1 MLGDVLVG
9 EFIHDILFGFYINCG
24 FFDTSVMRKKIVF
37 NQTFARFIAFD
48 ANMSATEQM
57 AQMLNELM
65 GVKRNADI
73 GDTDEPDFDEP
84 DVCKNFLVAFCPNEM
99 FRNTKADLGF
109 CPKIH
114 DPALRLKYRES
125 RRFEKLGYEEEF
137 LNKIRRLDEDV
148 RRKIDKNERRLAMTQ
163 PVIKDAS
170 KDGAEGETD
179 AQRRQKELIAEQQSN
194 LSAKINDCMEKV
206 ISFSAF
212 SAGSRFLHLRV
223 LDILLMLKAEALGAL
238 GKVDEAKE
246 QVRQADK
253 FKQERA
259 ALDRLLAQSANPTSH
274 IEDLANQLSKPMEVC
289 QVCGCFMLVND
300 VQQRI
305 DDHYAGK
312 QHMAYARIR
321 ATIEEMDRKREEKRK
336 EKLEREDKEK
346 RDREK
351 RERDDRERR
360 EERDRERERER
371 ERERDREREREREKD
386 RDRRR
391 DDRDRG
397 YAIDTVLVL
406 HAYVE
411 MMIVVLTVI
420 LIVIEIGEMTE
431 IVTG

>member
-1 MLGDVLVG
+1 
-9 EFIHDILFGFYINCG
+9 
-24 FFDTSVMRKKIVF
+24 
-37 NQTFARFIAFD
+37 
-48 ANMSATEQM
+48 MSATEQM

-125 RRFEKLGYEEEF
+125 SRFEKLGYEEEF
-137 LNKIRRLDEDV
+137 LNKIRRLDDEV
-148 RRKIDKNERRLAMTQ
+148 RRKIEKNERRLAMTQ

-170 KDGAEGETD
+170 KEGGEGETD

-194 LSAKINDCMEKV
+194 LSAKINDCME
-206 ISFSAF
+206 
-212 SAGSRFLHLRV
+212 
-223 LDILLMLKAEALGAL
+223 KAEALGAL

-336 EKLEREDKEK
+336 GKIEREDKERK
-346 RDREK
+346 DRGRK
-351 RERDDRERR
+351 ERDDRERR
-360 EERDRERERER
+360 NERER
-371 ERERDREREREREKD
+371 ERERDRERERERDKD

-391 DDRDRG
+391 DERDRG
-397 YAIDTVLVL
+397 YRHRSPRSRRDDDRR
-406 HAYVE
+406 HDRHSDRHRDRRDDRDRHR
-411 MMIVVLTVI
+411 VI
-420 LIVIEIGEMTE
+420 FYKLLYFNAQ
-431 IVTG
+431 

>member
-1 MLGDVLVG
+1 
-9 EFIHDILFGFYINCG
+9 
-24 FFDTSVMRKKIVF
+24 
-37 NQTFARFIAFD
+37 
-48 ANMSATEQM
+48 MSATEQM

-125 RRFEKLGYEEEF
+125 SRFEKLGYEEEF
-137 LNKIRRLDEDV
+137 LNKIRRLDEEV
-148 RRKIDKNERRLAMTQ
+148 RRKIEKNERRLAMTQ

-170 KDGAEGETD
+170 KEGTEGETD

-194 LSAKINDCMEKV
+194 LSAKINDCMEKLPTLV
-206 ISFSAF
+206 SKFRALEPKRQIVYTSGRS
-212 SAGSRFLHLRV
+212 
-223 LDILLMLKAEALGAL
+223 LGAL

-336 EKLEREDKEK
+336 REDKERK
-346 RDREK
+346 
-351 RERDDRERR
+351 DRERKERDER
-360 EERDRERERER
+360 ERRNERDRERERER
-371 ERERDREREREREKD
+371 DRKETEIRIEIEDEMIGIVGIHRHRSPRSRRDDD
-386 RDRRR
+386 RRYDRHSDRHRDRR
-391 DDRDRG
+391 DDRDR
-397 YAIDTVLVL
+397 
-406 HAYVE
+406 HR
-411 MMIVVLTVI
+411 VI
-420 LIVIEIGEMTE
+420 
-431 IVTG
+431 